1 MALTGMLLNFSVSH
15 LYTSAFNTCCN
26 VVVCDISKIYQ
37 YHDHFSIS
45 LSFISNFDTALVDFD
60 VYQKHDNKILK
71 NISINIQVLV

>member
-1 MALTGMLLNFSVSH
+1 M
-15 LYTSAFNTCCN
+15 
-26 VVVCDISKIYQ
+26 VCDISKIYQ

-71 NISINIQVLV
+71 NISINIQVLVWLHSHARNEGWFCTI